1 MNREGRAILKK
12 AAEKFNRDSML
23 ARNSFLNVL
32 EKLKSE
38 EEEKLECLP
47 EQLRDS
53 EKGEQLEERLEALE
67 TLLDGIKEQEES
79 ISDLLSEQGFSFNF
93 VPLEEKIEETKIRE
107 KSVSFHAIFPVTLSN
122 ALRTKAQNTG
132 LSMNEVVCQA
142 LTKELCRESV
152 WEEE

>member
-38 EEEKLECLP
+38 EEKLERLP

-93 VPLEEKIEETKIRE
+93 VPLEEKIEGTKIRE

-152 WEEE
+152 

>member
-38 EEEKLECLP
+38 EEKLERLP

-142 LTKELCRESV
+142 LTKQHCRESV
-152 WEEE
+152 WGEE